1 MGEMDES
8 IREQLARAAVTG
20 SRQLDRMCELIA
32 QDLLERGEEP
42 TFQIQSANFAGDGE
56 LITADRYW
64 RLRFLQLPTVSTA
77 ADCARWLHAH
87 VDPDVRTE
95 VEQKWALGY
104 AFITKGDIESGAEVE
119 HTTGKIMDSDQGSS
133 DIAYFATLYHAG
145 KFRANFN
152 FDELGDFLK
161 SSLLA
166 TAAGPRRE
174 DPLFKAL
181 EAFAAFG
188 QYSITSEF
196 AVSRFTEAWSS
207 PRRTRATIDVCLSG
221 LWVGRPFDDQGELL
235 RTHAEEA
242 ATSTRATTS
251 STTASPPVS
260 GCACATTTRCATSMP
275 R

>member
-1 MGEMDES
+1 
-8 IREQLARAAVTG
+8 
-20 SRQLDRMCELIA
+20 MCELIA